1 MNRIAEGIASLTTGL
16 RGFLRREEGTSSVEA
31 VIWMP
36 VFILL
41 IAVVADASA
50 IFGRQAEA
58 LRVVQDANRSLSLG
72 RFLTIDQ
79 TEAYVSAQI
88 ADLSPNATVETVV
101 NAGIITTTVVLPVSD
116 IGITGLVS
124 AFDELSVTISADF
137 MSEI

>member
-1 MNRIAEGIASLTTGL
+1 MNRIARSMVSFSAHL
-16 RGFLRREEGTSSVEA
+16 RGFFRREEGTSSVEA

-41 IAVVADASA
+41 IAVVADTSA

-72 RFLTIDQ
+72 RFLTVGE
-79 TEAYVSAQI
+79 TEKYIEGQI
-88 ADLSPNATVETVV
+88 AAISPNATVETVV
-101 NAGIITTTVVLPVSD
+101 NAGIITSTVTLPVSD

-124 AFDELSVTISADF
+124 AFDQLAVTISADF